1 LWLARSLRRQ
11 LACPLYCEKAARV
24 RKAAAEKQKYWV
36 VGDSWHFLAGTSL
49 PVHIDS
55 AGSGA

>member
-1 LWLARSLRRQ
+1 LRRQ
-11 LACPLYCEKAARV
+11 LACPLYCEKAAGV